1 VSDVKIILAP
11 NKTLRGSLAGGNT
24 LKGGISVG
32 GGSKIELDT
41 TLTQSGKAA
50 DAKAVGDRLTVL
62 EGATPSGSGG
72 MSITAANLLLT
83 ILRNGVYTSDQSANI
98 DALEAALKSGGDEPV
113 VPDVP
118 DEPVEPDLPEADVS
132 QTGSILS
139 IVSGVTATQNGDVL
153 AIA

>member
-1 VSDVKIILAP
+1 MSDVKTILAP
-11 NKTLRGSLAGGNT
+11 EKTLRGSLAGGNT
-24 LKGGISVG
+24 LKGGVFVG

-41 TLTQSGKAA
+41 TLTVEGAAA

-62 EGATPSGSGG
+62 ESATPSGSGG
-72 MSITAANLLLT
+72 ISILAANLLLAV
-83 ILRNGVYTSDQSANI
+83 LRNGVYTSDQSANI

-113 VPDVP
+113 
-118 DEPVEPDLPEADVS
+118 EPDLPEVDVS

-139 IVSGVTATQNGDVL
+139 IVSGVTATQNGSVL